1 MIQAWAVYDQ
11 ATVNLV
17 IVGRTWSTRTF
28 VDAIRL
34 WASDPSRNWTRIVR
48 RTIVGPVGSVH
59 DVAAAI
65 GCQAL
70 KALVPLA
77 MRISVA
83 GDAWSAHVKL
93 SVTFRTLVGDG
104 ATASRVT
111 VGAPKTL
118 PIAVQ
123 YSGRPV
129 E

>member
-1 MIQAWAVYDQ
+1 MIQARAAYDQ
-11 ATVNLV
+11 ATVSLV
-17 IVGRTWSTRTF
+17 MVGRTWSTRTF

-34 WASDPSRNWTRIVR
+34 WASDPLRNWTRTVR

-59 DVAAAI
+59 GVAAAI

-70 KALVPLA
+70 KALVPLEI
-77 MRISVA
+77 RISVA
-83 GDAWSAHVKL
+83 GDALSVHVRL
-93 SVTFRTLVGDG
+93 SVTLRVLVGEG
-104 ATASRVT
+104 TIASRVM